1 MIAIARSAPLAT
13 CSVVVNL
20 GEVRISRQPQE
31 ILVAYG
37 LGSCVGVGM
46 YDPVA
51 RVGGLLHAVLAECPG
66 DGEAPATQ
74 FVDSGLA
81 WLLAELRK
89 EGACPERLVVS
100 LVGGANML
108 ASAPCLAQQLNI
120 GQRNV
125 ETARTYLAKLNL
137 KICGQAVGGTDG
149 RTMRLY
155 LADGRT
161 TVRVAGGAE
170 RVIVNANLDS
180 ANLRDQ
186 GVIQHGN
193 HIDCR

>member
-1 MIAIARSAPLAT
+1 MIAMAET

-20 GEVRISRQPQE
+20 GEAHISRHPQA

-51 RVGGLLHAVLAECPG
+51 RVGGLLHAVLAEHPG
-66 DGEAPATQ
+66 DYEIPATR
-74 FVDSGLA
+74 FVNSGLD
-81 WLLAELRK
+81 WLLTALRK
-89 EGACPERLVVS
+89 EGAALERLVVS

-108 ASAPCLAQQLNI
+108 ASAPCLELNI

-125 ETARTYLAKLNL
+125 ETARAYLSHLNL
-137 KICGQAVGGTDG
+137 KIRGQAVGGTDG

-155 LADGRT
+155 IADGRT

-170 RVIVNANLDS
+170 QAIVDVI
-180 ANLRDQ
+180 
-186 GVIQHGN
+186 
-193 HIDCR
+193 